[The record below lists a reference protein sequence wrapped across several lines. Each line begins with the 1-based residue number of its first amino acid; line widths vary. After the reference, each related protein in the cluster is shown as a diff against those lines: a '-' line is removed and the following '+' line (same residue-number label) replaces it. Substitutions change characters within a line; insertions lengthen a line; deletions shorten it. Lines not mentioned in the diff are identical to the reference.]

1 MMKLNWLPSACT
13 AANLAAGVIS
23 LKLTIDGQYI
33 AAFVLVI
40 IAAFWDVLDGLL
52 ARLLHVDSEYGKNL
66 DSIADVISFGVAPIF
81 LMFIN
86 NLQDMDMQW
95 MSEVIIV
102 IFPVCGALRLARF
115 NIQSAE
121 SASKGFIGLPIT
133 AAGVILAGVS
143 VSGAYVHTT
152 MMFIIVCV
160 LSCLMISRIPFPSF
174 KK

>member
-1 MMKLNWLPSACT
+1 MMKLFWLPSACT

-23 LKLTIDGQYI
+23 LKLTIDGEYI
-33 AAFVLVI
+33 AAFVLVM

-52 ARLLHVDSEYGKNL
+52 ARLLHVSSEYGKNL

-81 LMFIN
+81 LMFLN
-86 NLQDMDMQW
+86 NLQDMPR
-95 MSEVIIV
+95 MSELVIV

-115 NIQSAE
+115 NIQPKE
-121 SASKGFIGLPIT
+121 SATKGFIGLPIT

-143 VSGAYVHTT
+143 VLGAYVHTT
-152 MMFIIVCV
+152 MMIIIVCL